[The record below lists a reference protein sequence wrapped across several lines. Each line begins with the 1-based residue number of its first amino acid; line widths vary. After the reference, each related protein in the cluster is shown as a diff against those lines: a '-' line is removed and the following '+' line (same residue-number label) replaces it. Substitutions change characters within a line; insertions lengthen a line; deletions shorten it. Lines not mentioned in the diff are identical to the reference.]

1 MKIRT
6 LAGIAAVT
14 LSTSALAPLATAQE
28 QYLGTIQDFPYNF
41 CPRGWL
47 PAEGQLLPI
56 SNNTALFSLLGTQF
70 GGDGRTTFALPDLRP
85 AKASPAQTAAP
96 VIKAEV
102 FQHCSFSGWSVAL
115 APGQYALPDLSG
127 FTDNEMS
134 SIKLPEGWTAELHDG
149 EALDGDAL
157 DVSGT
162 MACLVDAG
170 FNDRVSSLV
179 IRSNSLAPPPPPTP
193 TAPAT
198 DASRLKA
205 CIATVGIYPS
215 RN

>member
-1 MKIRT
+1 MKIRII
-6 LAGIAAVT
+6 AGIAAVS
-14 LSTSALAPLATAQE
+14 LGTSALAPLATAQE
-28 QYLGTIQDFPYNF
+28 QYLGTVQEFPYNF

-85 AKASPAQTAAP
+85 AKTTLPPASPAAT
-96 VIKAEV
+96 KAEV

-115 APGQYALPDLSG
+115 SPGQYALSDLAG
-127 FTDNEMS
+127 FTDNDMS
-134 SIKLPEGWTAELHDG
+134 SIKLPEGWTAELYDG
-149 EALDGDAL
+149 ETLDGPVL
-157 DVSGT
+157 DITGT
-162 MACLVDAG
+162 MSCLVDSG

-179 IRSNSLAPPPPPTP
+179 IRSNSFAPPPSTPPA
-193 TAPAT
+193 APT
-198 DASRLKA
+198 DASKLKT